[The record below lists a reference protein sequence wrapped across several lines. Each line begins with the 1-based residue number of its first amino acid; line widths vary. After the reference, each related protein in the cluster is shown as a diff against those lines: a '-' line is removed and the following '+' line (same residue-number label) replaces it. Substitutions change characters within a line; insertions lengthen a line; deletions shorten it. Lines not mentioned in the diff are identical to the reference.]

1 MPYMLRIATA
11 CIAALLC
18 LNACSSGV
26 AQVPEPTAVP
36 TAEPT
41 LVPTPEPTA
50 IPLLAEGIQIAGIDV
65 GGLSLE
71 EARQKL
77 TSDLSSLTR
86 TLDLRLG
93 QEQFSLRLADVEFE
107 PAYDQM
113 LEEAKSAEKN
123 SRIPLDISYDES
135 ALQSILADIGTSLEL
150 NPVLSI
156 VTDTETISRS
166 FVLSGAEAL
175 DIPGAIA
182 QIDERMRQ
190 AGSARRVTLNT
201 KVITESVQMPTV
213 EQLNEQ
219 IELMAEEWPGVAGVY
234 VYDLDKQ
241 EAIVDYNAG
250 TAFTAASTIKA
261 AILLNAYIHVE
272 EFTDDLQEAVKL
284 MIGESDNLAS
294 NDLLAASVGG
304 YTTEEAFDGAE
315 LMTATM
321 AELGLKNTFQYV
333 PFEASDFIALYNI
346 KYNVGPATGGVAPF
360 TPASNTLRTTPYE
373 MAQIYIMIDEC
384 AKGSGVL
391 LDKYELITPERCE
404 EMIEWFRSNED
415 KDRMVSGLP
424 AGVDVAHKSGWI
436 PPEIQADAGLVYS
449 PGGNFAIAIY
459 LYQPEKIYSDV
470 GAERAVGHIARLVYS
485 YYNPLIAGK

>member
-175 DIPGAIA
+175 D
-182 QIDERMRQ
+182 
-190 AGSARRVTLNT
+190 
-201 KVITESVQMPTV
+201 
-213 EQLNEQ
+213 
-219 IELMAEEWPGVAGVY
+219 
-234 VYDLDKQ
+234 
-241 EAIVDYNAG
+241 
-250 TAFTAASTIKA
+250 
-261 AILLNAYIHVE
+261 
-272 EFTDDLQEAVKL
+272 
-284 MIGESDNLAS
+284 
-294 NDLLAASVGG
+294 
-304 YTTEEAFDGAE
+304 
-315 LMTATM
+315 
-321 AELGLKNTFQYV
+321 
-333 PFEASDFIALYNI
+333 
-346 KYNVGPATGGVAPF
+346 
-360 TPASNTLRTTPYE
+360 
-373 MAQIYIMIDEC
+373 
-384 AKGSGVL
+384 
-391 LDKYELITPERCE
+391 
-404 EMIEWFRSNED
+404 
-415 KDRMVSGLP
+415 
-424 AGVDVAHKSGWI
+424 
-436 PPEIQADAGLVYS
+436 
-449 PGGNFAIAIY
+449 
-459 LYQPEKIYSDV
+459 
-470 GAERAVGHIARLVYS
+470 
-485 YYNPLIAGK
+485 